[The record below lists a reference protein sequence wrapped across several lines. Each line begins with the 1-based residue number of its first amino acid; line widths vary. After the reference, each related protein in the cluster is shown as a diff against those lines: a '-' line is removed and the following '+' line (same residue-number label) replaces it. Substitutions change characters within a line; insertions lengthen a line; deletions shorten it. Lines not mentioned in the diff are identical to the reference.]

1 MNLRAILLF
10 GSLVANAALA
20 FLVVN
25 RSTHWVSLSSEV
37 HVASDHASGTTGMAS
52 PAQPPAAVADSG
64 PAAVADP
71 QTWTQLNAGD
81 LAATVARLRAANLPP
96 TLIRAIV
103 RTLVSEQFD
112 ERRKVI
118 VEAIKAQPWWLGESY
133 NFDPKIG
140 ALRRQLSRDQEDRV
154 NQLLGF
160 HDELSEA
167 QLASQRRTYGDIP
180 QEKIEAL
187 RRIDSDYGQMMNE
200 VRTQAQGMMLA
211 EDREKLALF
220 EREKRADVAAL
231 LSPTELFEMDLRS
244 SPTAGELRGRLAAF
258 DPTEEEF
265 RTLFKLQKTVD
276 DQFGSPQNLSVEQRN
291 QRNQALSKLLPQVE
305 AALGPARYA
314 EFKETTDGNYLTA
327 NNLVRRFDLPPTTT
341 REIIAIQKDINQR
354 AEAIRGDRALA
365 PEARNAQLVALGQE
379 ANTRLSPLL
388 GNDAL
393 NAYKQGGGGWI
404 NALVRPPTPPPARK

>member
-1 MNLRAILLF
+1 MKSRAILLF
-10 GSLVANAALA
+10 GSLVANAVLA

-25 RSTHWVSLSSEV
+25 RSTHWVGFSSPLEISST
-37 HVASDHASGTTGMAS
+37 AASGKVGPSANPAAPAQSPSAS
-52 PAQPPAAVADSG
+52 PADGAN
-64 PAAVADP
+64 P
-71 QTWTQLNAGD
+71 QTWTQLSSGD
-81 LAATVARLRAANLPP
+81 PAATVARLRAEGLPP
-96 TLIRAIV
+96 TLIRAMV
-103 RTLVSEQFD
+103 RLLVSEQFD

-118 VEAIKAQPWWLGESY
+118 IEAIKAQPWWLGESY

-140 ALRRQLSRDQEDRV
+140 ALRRQLNRDLEDRV
-154 NQLLGF
+154 NQLLGPN
-160 HDELSEA
+160 DDLSEA
-167 QLASQRRTYGDIP
+167 QLAAQRRAYGDIAP
-180 QEKIEAL
+180 EKIAAL

-244 SPTAGELRGRLAAF
+244 SPTAGDLRARLAAF
-258 DPTEEEF
+258 EPTENEF

-276 DQFGSPQNLSVEQRN
+276 DQFGAPQNLSVEQRN
-291 QRNQALSKLLPQVE
+291 QRNQALTKLLPEVE
-305 AALGPARYA
+305 AALGPARYT

-354 AEAIRGDRALA
+354 AETLRGDRTLA

-379 ANTRLSPLL
+379 ANSRLSPLL

-404 NALVRPPTPPPARK
+404 NALVRPPAPPPARK